1 LAPEEPTNSNLLI
14 ERKGLGKTSLLYW
27 ILVNSNP
34 KYVFALPDK
43 LYESLIVEM
52 PLEYFDKKVWV
63 LDDLVTSFGGLTTK
77 QREQLMS
84 FFNSIL
90 SKKCYEREGK
100 RRVENAQISC
110 QFGFALENYET
121 YANRMLLSTF
131 LDRIVPIKLEHDPE
145 TIKNIC
151 KRIVE
156 EKDRKLPK
164 VSLPFTKKPVEVDIP
179 IKFNDEIVDCAMR
192 LQASQSLSGT
202 RAVNYVKNFIRA
214 HAFLNKRKEVC
225 EADVNILKLILPLH
239 IGMNSGDLET
249 KIRELILAKTSRGET
264 VTGREIKEVFGK
276 QFNKTA
282 ISETLSKLRRD
293 IPNRKIS
300 LSKGGYDYEFFI

>member
-1 LAPEEPTNSNLLI
+1 M
-14 ERKGLGKTSLLYW
+14 G
-27 ILVNSNP
+27 
-34 KYVFALPDK
+34 
-43 LYESLIVEM
+43 
-52 PLEYFDKKVWV
+52 
-63 LDDLVTSFGGLTTK
+63 
-77 QREQLMS
+77 

-179 IKFNDEIVDCAMR
+179 KKFNNEIVDCAMR

-264 VTGREIKEVFGK
+264 ITGKEIKNIFGK
-276 QFNKTA
+276 QFNKTT